1 MTPSRLR
8 LLRVPLLAIGAVCL
22 GMPSIAVAQV
32 AFNNRGI
39 NACANPGVKDYMVGD
54 GISQGITFRP
64 CPNYVPPVV
73 ATPAPPPVDTPAPT
87 QTADPAPVDTSSPAP
102 VDTSSPTPV
111 NTTTPEPVYTPPP
124 PPPPPQRIP
133 VAVPTY
139 TPWNATVG
147 PGSTAVGSSNGSNS
161 YNNPYATLAPSA
173 RAAVG
178 GADWCRRSGRSSSAT
193 DACLKS
199 VGSR

>member
-1 MTPSRLR
+1 MSIL
-8 LLRVPLLAIGAVCL
+8 VVGAACL
-22 GMPSIAVAQV
+22 SLPNPAAAQV

-64 CPNYVPPVV
+64 CPNYVPPVA
-73 ATPAPPPVDTPAPT
+73 ATPAPAPIDNPAPTPAP
-87 QTADPAPVDTSSPAP
+87 APDAAPVDTAEQSPS
-102 VDTSSPTPV
+102 DTPSPTPV
-111 NTTTPEPVYTPPP
+111 YV

-139 TPWNATVG
+139 TPWIATAG
-147 PGSTAVGSSNGSNS
+147 AGGNAVGSGNGSAS
-161 YNNPYATLAPSA
+161 YNNGYNNVAPRM

-178 GADWCRRSGRSSSAT
+178 ASDWCHRGGRSSSAT
-193 DACLKS
+193 DACLKA
-199 VGSR
+199 VGTR

>member
-1 MTPSRLR
+1 MKPFHPSRAA
-8 LLRVPLLAIGAVCL
+8 PSLLAIGAAFL
-22 GMPSIAVAQV
+22 ALPSIAEAQV

-39 NACANPGVKDYMVGD
+39 NACNTPGVKDYMVGD

-64 CPNYVPPVV
+64 CPNYVPPVA
-73 ATPAPPPVDTPAPT
+73 ATPTPAPVDTPAP
-87 QTADPAPVDTSSPAP
+87 APAPAPDATPVDTSSPAP
-102 VDTSSPTPV
+102 DDTPAPTPV
-111 NTTTPEPVYTPPP
+111 YVPPP

-139 TPWNATVG
+139 APWVATSGAGGNAI
-147 PGSTAVGSSNGSNS
+147 GSGAGSASYGNG
-161 YNNPYATLAPSA
+161 YNNVAPKM

-178 GADWCRRSGRSSSAT
+178 ASDWCHRGGRSDSAT
-193 DACLKS
+193 EACLKA